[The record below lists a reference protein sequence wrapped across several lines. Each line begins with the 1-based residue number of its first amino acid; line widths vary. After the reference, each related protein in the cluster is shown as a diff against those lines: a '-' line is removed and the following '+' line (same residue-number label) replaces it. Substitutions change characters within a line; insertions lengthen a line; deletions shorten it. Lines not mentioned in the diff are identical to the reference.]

1 MVAET
6 SELRSGITSAF
17 NKRLNEALQFNPQM
31 GFNIEN
37 TVTPS
42 QTIAVLKGE
51 QGTPGLPA
59 AISAVKDDNNL
70 IMLAV
75 SPIERGTLKV
85 GRSATTFS
93 GTGTK
98 TASFIVP
105 AGKKW
110 IYKKSNLGTGG
121 TYTGTSHFVKIIDPT
136 SNYSITLYT
145 AAATSTG
152 VLYVDDE
159 KMYQPIVISEGWEVQ
174 ASVIVSADTNG
185 AMQFYLMYQELSI

>member
-42 QTIAVLKGE
+42 QIIAVLKGE

-75 SPIERGTLKV
+75 APIERGELKLIQ
-85 GRSATTFS
+85 TNLTFGGIGS
-93 GTGTK
+93 KRVETV
-98 TASFIVP
+98 VP
-105 AGKKW
+105 KGKKW
-110 IYKKSNLGTGG
+110 IIKAMQSGGSGTA
-121 TYTGTSHFVKIIDPT
+121 TVSYRNISVYLN
-136 SNYSITLYT
+136 SSITIKILNDT
-145 AAATSTG
+145 ATSLTT
-152 VLYVDDE
+152 VYPETLILNS
-159 KMYQPIVISEGWEVQ
+159 QQLVIPEGWTIRTNYNVT
-174 ASVIVSADTNG
+174 ADTDG
-185 AMQFYLMYQELSI
+185 AMSQTILYQEITI

>member
-75 SPIERGTLKV
+75 SPMERGTAKFYTLV
-85 GRSATTFS
+85 TTLS
-93 GTGTK
+93 VAGGESQNVDL
-98 TASFIVP
+98 AVP

-110 IYKKSNLGTGG
+110 ILKGLSSSKNTVA
-121 TYTGTSHFVKIIDPT
+121 T
-136 SNYSITLYT
+136 ITLQYCFIRDGT
-145 AAATSTG
+145 NSMQIASGTNGDLSLLPG
-152 VLYVDDE
+152 
-159 KMYQPIVISEGWEVQ
+159 QPITLPYG
-174 ASVIVSADTNG
+174 
-185 AMQFYLMYQELSI
+185 FYLRYRITTTAWTSGQVTTTFLVQEYDI